1 MSAARWIGRTI
12 GLSVLFFLMWVAL
25 YFYLDVY
32 APLGA
37 ANKDD
42 SPALAFIGVVL
53 VVLGWYL
60 FLAML
65 KAIGNAMRGDKE

>member
-12 GLSVLFFLMWVAL
+12 GLSVLFFPMWVAL

-53 VVLGWYL
+53 VVLG
-60 FLAML
+60 
-65 KAIGNAMRGDKE
+65 